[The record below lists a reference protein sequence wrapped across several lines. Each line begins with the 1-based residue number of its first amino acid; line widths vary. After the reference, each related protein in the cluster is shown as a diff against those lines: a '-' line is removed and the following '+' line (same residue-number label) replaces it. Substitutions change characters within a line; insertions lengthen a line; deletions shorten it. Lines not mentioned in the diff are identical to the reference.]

1 MSSDVIDQVSNKL
14 DAAEGKL
21 DIAIRGAMY
30 ASLMRLSRKMRNTST
45 PKDVVEIALE
55 LIVKAEDKEVV
66 LMDQGRIVAN
76 YDLWRR

>member
-21 DIAIRGAMY
+21 DITIRGAMY
-30 ASLMRLSRKMRNTST
+30 ASLVRLSRKMRNTST